1 MKEKKES
8 KAAETAK
15 KVTIKA
21 DKIIAVYNIINRRT
35 SEQEIDGKRVVRE
48 GFKLSALETKDIF
61 VFLRARNTL
70 KPIAEAYADFQKT
83 ANEDLKPENW
93 DEIVEKSRKFD
104 ELPEAERIA
113 VNKAIMDYQGKVS
126 ECIGTE
132 LEKEKEL
139 DAYEHLSEEAF
150 GALVKDNRQ
159 LDAFDIA
166 LLQEILA

>member
-1 MKEKKES
+1 MKEKKENAQG
-8 KAAETAK
+8 KG

-21 DKIIAVYNIINRRT
+21 DKIIAAYNIINQRT

-48 GFKLSALETKDIF
+48 GFKISSLDTKDIF

-70 KPIAEAYADFQKT
+70 KPIAEAYADFQKS

-93 DEIVEKSRKFD
+93 DEIVEKSHKFK
-104 ELPEAERIA
+104 ELPEAEKRE
-113 VNKAIMDYQGKVS
+113 VNKAIMDYQGKVN
-126 ECIGTE
+126 ECVSTE
-132 LEKEKEL
+132 LEKEKEI

-150 GALVKDNRQ
+150 GTIVRDNRQ
-159 LDAFDIA
+159 LDVVEIA